1 MWDTSPQID
10 YILDVQWIFLSVPFK
25 VYAVGDKN
33 LLLLRSRIP
42 LLVDG
47 VYILMLAYEAK
58 DFIPRAKN
66 GEDRRHGHRVL
77 WRYCYIEHYSSCL
90 SQFIFF
96 YCGKMSSSLS
106 NTYIPSRF
114 SHVRLFAIPWTI
126 ACWAP
131 MSMRLFWQEWGG
143 LLFSSTEYLMYQHK

>member
-1 MWDTSPQID
+1 MWDTPPKID

-42 LLVDG
+42 LLVDEG

-66 GEDRRHGHRVL
+66 GEDRRHGHIVL
-77 WRYCYIEHYSSCL
+77 WRYCYIEHYSSSL

-96 YCGKMSSSLS
+96 
-106 NTYIPSRF
+106 
-114 SHVRLFAIPWTI
+114 
-126 ACWAP
+126 
-131 MSMRLFWQEWGG
+131 
-143 LLFSSTEYLMYQHK
+143 